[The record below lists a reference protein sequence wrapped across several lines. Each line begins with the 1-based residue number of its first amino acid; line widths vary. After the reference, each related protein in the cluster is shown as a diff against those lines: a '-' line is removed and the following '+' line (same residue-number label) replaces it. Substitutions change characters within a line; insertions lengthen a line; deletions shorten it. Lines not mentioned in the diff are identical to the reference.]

1 MGTLEY
7 ILWYCISITS
17 LQAIKMFAIIKF
29 TFFNVILGLADVL
42 TDLATFFFLLEEG
55 HVTWAFLT
63 AQWMVTPFIVEAFN
77 FLVR

>member
-1 MGTLEY
+1 MGTG
-7 ILWYCISITS
+7 IT
-17 LQAIKMFAIIKF
+17 LFQDCKMLAIIKF

-42 TDLATFFFLLEEG
+42 TDLTTFLFLLEEG

-63 AQWMVTPFIVEAFN
+63 AQWMVTPFIVEAFI

>member
-1 MGTLEY
+1 MGTG
-7 ILWYCISITS
+7 IS
-17 LQAIKMFAIIKF
+17 LFQDCKMLAIIKF

-42 TDLATFFFLLEEG
+42 TDLATFLFLLEEG

-63 AQWMVTPFIVEAFN
+63 AQWMVTPFIVHAFD

>member
-1 MGTLEY
+1 MGTG
-7 ILWYCISITS
+7 IT
-17 LQAIKMFAIIKF
+17 LFQDCKMLAIIKF

-42 TDLATFFFLLEEG
+42 TDLATFLFLLEEG

-63 AQWMVTPFIVEAFN
+63 AQWMVTPFIVHAFD

>member
-1 MGTLEY
+1 MGTG
-7 ILWYCISITS
+7 IS
-17 LQAIKMFAIIKF
+17 LFQDCKMLAIIKF

-42 TDLATFFFLLEEG
+42 TDLTTFLFLLEEG

-63 AQWMVTPFIVEAFN
+63 AQWMVTPFIVEAFI

>member
-1 MGTLEY
+1 MGTG
-7 ILWYCISITS
+7 IS
-17 LQAIKMFAIIKF
+17 LFQDCKMLAIIKF

-42 TDLATFFFLLEEG
+42 TDLTTFLFLLEEG

-63 AQWMVTPFIVEAFN
+63 AGWMVTPFIVEAFN

>member
-1 MGTLEY
+1 
-7 ILWYCISITS
+7 
-17 LQAIKMFAIIKF
+17 MFAIIKF

-42 TDLATFFFLLEEG
+42 TDLITFFFLLEEG

-63 AQWMVTPFIVEAFN
+63 AGWMVTPFIVEAFI